1 MLRKYKF
8 SRCDLTSPKHLQWTR
23 QRISVHIVDTSQ
35 HSTEEAAGRQTSNWD
50 PEWERLLWETQSR
63 SLLCYHSS
71 GTSHY
76 ANQAVPNQ
84 QGLCPWPT
92 HYTECALTQGEQC
105 YLLALP
111 TPKMATE
118 VNQGSKAQ
126 LSSCSL
132 DDTNRGLRGTWVTP
146 CPPPFLCSGKLVLD
160 CKW

>member
-1 MLRKYKF
+1 MWPHQPKA
-8 SRCDLTSPKHLQWTR
+8 LTMNQAKDICAHCRHLTAFNRGGGWKADQ
-23 QRISVHIVDTSQ
+23 
-35 HSTEEAAGRQTSNWD
+35 NWD